1 MRTLRS
7 TRSKAA
13 LCLCL
18 LFLSTQLLA
27 AEEPPSYPSL
37 LLDDVYETITA
48 PSRWQRTEWRNL
60 GWAGFSIVATVTFV
74 DAPWRDEM
82 RRQPQGN
89 VVLTQVERLGAEYS
103 IGVIGGFYL
112 AGSLTENETA
122 NNVARDGLTASIIA
136 SGLITPALK
145 IATGRSRPYENTGS
159 NDFQF
164 LGAQNRNSSFPSG
177 HTTEAFALASVISA
191 HYEKTWVKATAYT
204 TASLVGLA
212 RTYHDAHFAS
222 DVLAGALIG
231 TWVGQSVVS
240 YHQEKRGHNLALLP
254 ETNADSIGLHLTG
267 NF

>member
-1 MRTLRS
+1 LPILRS
-7 TRSKAA
+7 RGSKAT

-18 LFLSTQLLA
+18 LLSSTQLFA
-27 AEEPPSYPSL
+27 ADSAPGYTSL
-37 LLDDVYETITA
+37 LLDDIHETTTA
-48 PSRWQRTEWRNL
+48 PTRWQPSEWNNL
-60 GWAGFSIVATVTFV
+60 GWASLSIAATITFV

-112 AGSLTENETA
+112 AGSLTDNETA
-122 NNVARDGLTASIIA
+122 HNVAQDGLTASIIA

-145 IATGRSRPYENTGS
+145 ITTGRSRPYENTGS
-159 NDFQF
+159 NDFLF

-191 HYEKTWVKATAYT
+191 HYEETWVKATAYT

-240 YHQEKRGHNLALLP
+240 HNKEKRGHNLALLP
-254 ETNADSIGLHLTG
+254 ETNTDSTGLHLTG